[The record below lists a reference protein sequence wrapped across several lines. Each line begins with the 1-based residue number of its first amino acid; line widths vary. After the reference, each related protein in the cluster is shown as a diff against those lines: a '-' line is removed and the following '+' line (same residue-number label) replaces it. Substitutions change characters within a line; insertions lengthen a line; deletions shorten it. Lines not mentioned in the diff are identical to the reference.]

1 MAIKPEIARLI
12 VAPSDT
18 DADMLYATRIF
29 IGDPFIFLQ
38 QNGKRT
44 LVLSDLEIDRAKK
57 NAKADEFVMFNQLER
72 EVQGKAKKAPPY
84 EKVLAHFLTKRGVK
98 RALVP
103 ANFPLG
109 FANEIKRNGIA
120 LETSNGLFWPARE
133 KKTAEEIRL
142 LERALRM
149 TETGMKRG
157 MEILKA
163 SKPGTGKKLKWSG
176 KTLTSEI
183 LRAEIDSAI
192 LRAGGVPTNTI
203 VAGGDQACDP
213 HERGFGP
220 LRADSLIILDIF
232 PRDGKTGYWGD
243 MTRTVVRGRASEQQ
257 RKLWETVKAGQ
268 TLALK
273 RIKAGVDGMSIHQ
286 AITELFERRGFPT
299 EVRNG
304 RRVGFFH
311 GTGHGLGLEI
321 HEYPRLQKV
330 VLKAGQCLTVEPGL
344 YYPGIGGARIEDVV
358 IVEKTWL
365 SNSLEVSETAGNL
378 ALYTTHRFR
387 SVPARM
393 RGISQSVQIAST
405 PWEAPSLRSG

>member
-1 MAIKPEIARLI
+1 MATKPELARLI

-57 NAKADEFVMFNQLER
+57 NAKADEFVMFSQLER
-72 EVQGKAKKAPPY
+72 ELQGKAKTAPPY

-98 RALVP
+98 RAKVP

-109 FANEIKRNGIA
+109 FANEIKRKGIA
-120 LETSNGLFWPARE
+120 LETRNGLFWPARE

-142 LERALRM
+142 LERALRI

-163 SKPGTGKKLKWSG
+163 SKPGAGKKLKWSG

-220 LRADSLIILDIF
+220 LQANSLIILDIF
-232 PRDGKTGYWGD
+232 PRDAKTGYWGD

-257 RKLWETVKAGQ
+257 RKLWEAVKAGQ
-268 TLALK
+268 ALALK
-273 RIKAGVDGMSIHQ
+273 RIKAGVDGMSIHK
-286 AITELFERRGFPT
+286 AITELFDRRGFPT

-330 VLKAGQCLTVEPGL
+330 TLKTGQCLTVEPGL

-358 IVEKTWL
+358 IVEKDGCRIL
-365 SNSLEVSETAGNL
+365 SKFPKKLE
-378 ALYTTHRFR
+378 
-387 SVPARM
+387 
-393 RGISQSVQIAST
+393 I
-405 PWEAPSLRSG
+405 

>member
-1 MAIKPEIARLI
+1 MAIKPELARLI

-38 QNGKRT
+38 QKGKRI

-220 LRADSLIILDIF
+220 LRADSLIIVDIF

-257 RKLWETVKAGQ
+257 RKLWEAVKAGQ

-358 IVEKTWL
+358 IVEKDGCRIL
-365 SNSLEVSETAGNL
+365 SKFPKQLE
-378 ALYTTHRFR
+378 
-387 SVPARM
+387 
-393 RGISQSVQIAST
+393 I
-405 PWEAPSLRSG
+405 

>member
-1 MAIKPEIARLI
+1 MAIKPELARLI

-38 QNGKRT
+38 QKGKRI

-257 RKLWETVKAGQ
+257 RKLWEAVKAGQ
-268 TLALK
+268 RLALK
-273 RIKAGVDGMSIHQ
+273 RIKAGVDGVSIHQ

-304 RRVGFFH
+304 RHVGFFH

-358 IVEKTWL
+358 IVEKTGCRIL
-365 SNSLEVSETAGNL
+365 SRFPKQLE
-378 ALYTTHRFR
+378 
-387 SVPARM
+387 
-393 RGISQSVQIAST
+393 I
-405 PWEAPSLRSG
+405 

>member
-1 MAIKPEIARLI
+1 MAIKPELARLI

-38 QNGKRT
+38 QKGKRI

-72 EVQGKAKKAPPY
+72 EVQGKAKKAPPC

-103 ANFPLG
+103 ANFPLS

-257 RKLWETVKAGQ
+257 RKLWEAVKAGQ

-358 IVEKTWL
+358 IVEKTGCRIL
-365 SNSLEVSETAGNL
+365 SRFPKQLE
-378 ALYTTHRFR
+378 
-387 SVPARM
+387 
-393 RGISQSVQIAST
+393 I
-405 PWEAPSLRSG
+405 

>member
-1 MAIKPEIARLI
+1 MATKPEFVRLI

-57 NAKADEFVMFNQLER
+57 NAKADEFVMFSQLER

-84 EKVLAHFLTKRGVK
+84 EKVLAHFLRKRGVK
-98 RALVP
+98 RAKVP

-109 FANEIKRNGIA
+109 FANEIKRKGIA
-120 LETSNGLFWPARE
+120 LETSNRLFWPARE

-142 LERALRM
+142 LECALRI

-163 SKPGTGKKLKWSG
+163 SKPGAGKKLKWSG

-220 LRADSLIILDIF
+220 LQANSLIILDIF
-232 PRDGKTGYWGD
+232 PRDAKTGYWGD

-257 RKLWETVKAGQ
+257 RKLWEAVKAGQ
-268 TLALK
+268 ALALK
-273 RIKAGVDGMSIHQ
+273 RIKAGVDGMSIHK
-286 AITELFERRGFPT
+286 AITELFDRWGFPT

-330 VLKAGQCLTVEPGL
+330 TLKAGQCLTVEPGL

-358 IVEKTWL
+358 IVEKDGCRIL
-365 SNSLEVSETAGNL
+365 SKFPKQLE
-378 ALYTTHRFR
+378 
-387 SVPARM
+387 
-393 RGISQSVQIAST
+393 I
-405 PWEAPSLRSG
+405 